1 MFIKRVRE
9 FGKLRMEDLVWDL
22 FCTEH
27 DKYTVGLGVFFFL
40 SRNYL
45 MMEEKIT
52 NSLHELLNFSC
63 KKNKSKTLVMAG
75 PTCTFRL
82 ITFRGRLMF
91 LILVFCF
98 KTGLVPASLEGT
110 LLSTAPG
117 CSVARGHTQL
127 GGNFRVSLTCR

>member
-1 MFIKRVRE
+1 MYE
-9 FGKLRMEDLVWDL
+9 S
-22 FCTEH
+22 
-27 DKYTVGLGVFFFL
+27 LGSLGWKTWYGIYFALNMINIQLALEYFFFL

-91 LILVFCF
+91 LIHVFCF

>member
-1 MFIKRVRE
+1 MFIKRVQE
-9 FGKLRMEDLVWDL
+9 FGKPRMEDLVWDL

-27 DKYTVGLGVFFFL
+27 DKYTVGLGIHFFL

-75 PTCTFRL
+75 PICTFRL
-82 ITFRGRLMF
+82 ITFKGRLMF
-91 LILVFCF
+91 LIHVFLLQDWPGSCF
-98 KTGLVPASLEGT
+98 SGRNTSVNCTMLWCCQGPH
-110 LLSTAPG
+110 TAERKAQ
-117 CSVARGHTQL
+117 SE
-127 GGNFRVSLTCR
+127 SDM